1 MEADEIHK
9 LIGELTKKKSVSIN
23 NKVYSVKKIK
33 KHDINDDNDWITEFE
48 ISDGKELHKLEFIFN
63 EDTDYVFTGLFFDN
77 KQISTQKIK

>member
-33 KHDINDDNDWITEFE
+33 KHESLRIN
-48 ISDGKELHKLEFIFN
+48 SLP
-63 EDTDYVFTGLFFDN
+63 
-77 KQISTQKIK
+77 